1 MSKGNIGLYE
11 IKTNLLEILRRVR
24 AGESF
29 TITDRGEPVADLLP
43 SRTASRQKVAAAID
57 NILRMSKTTVPVSD
71 DRLEECRKQV
81 SSTESDKRHLGYGRD
96 QLQAKEK
103 TP

>member
-1 MSKGNIGLYE
+1 MSKENIGLYE

-43 SRTASRQKVAAAID
+43 SKTASRQKVVAAID
-57 NILRMSKTTVPVSD
+57 NILSMSKTTVPVSG
-71 DRLEECRKQV
+71 DRLEEYRK
-81 SSTESDKRHLGYGRD
+81 EGRKRGD
-96 QLQAKEK
+96 WF
-103 TP
+103 

>member
-57 NILRMSKTTVPVSD
+57 NILRMSRTTVPVSD
-71 DRLEECRKQV
+71 DRLEEYRK
-81 SSTESDKRHLGYGRD
+81 EGRKRGGSF
-96 QLQAKEK
+96 
-103 TP
+103 

>member
-1 MSKGNIGLYE
+1 MSREKIGYYE
-11 IKTNLLEILRRVR
+11 LKTRLPEILRRVR

-57 NILRMSKTTVPVSD
+57 NILSMSKTTVPVSD
-71 DRLEECRKQV
+71 DRLEEYRK
-81 SSTESDKRHLGYGRD
+81 EGRKRGD
-96 QLQAKEK
+96 SF
-103 TP
+103 

>member
-1 MSKGNIGLYE
+1 MSKENIGLYE

-57 NILRMSKTTVPVSD
+57 NILSMSKTTVPVSD
-71 DRLEECRKQV
+71 DRLEEYRK
-81 SSTESDKRHLGYGRD
+81 EGRKRGD
-96 QLQAKEK
+96 WF
-103 TP
+103 

>member
-1 MSKGNIGLYE
+1 MSKENIEFYE

-29 TITDRGEPVADLLP
+29 TITDRGDPVADLLP
-43 SRTASRQKVAAAID
+43 SRPASRQKAAAAID

-71 DRLEECRKQV
+71 DRLEEYRK
-81 SSTESDKRHLGYGRD
+81 EGRKRND
-96 QLQAKEK
+96 SF
-103 TP
+103 

>member
-1 MSKGNIGLYE
+1 MSKENIGLYE

-43 SRTASRQKVAAAID
+43 SKTASRQKVVAAID
-57 NILRMSKTTVPVSD
+57 NILSMSKTTVPVSD
-71 DRLEECRKQV
+71 DRLEEYRK
-81 SSTESDKRHLGYGRD
+81 EGRKRGD
-96 QLQAKEK
+96 WF
-103 TP
+103 

>member
-43 SRTASRQKVAAAID
+43 SKTASRQKVVAAID
-57 NILRMSKTTVPVSD
+57 NILSMSKTTVPVSD
-71 DRLEECRKQV
+71 DRLEEYRK
-81 SSTESDKRHLGYGRD
+81 EGRKRGD
-96 QLQAKEK
+96 WF
-103 TP
+103 

>member
-1 MSKGNIGLYE
+1 MSKENIGLYE
-11 IKTNLLEILRRVR
+11 IKTNLPEILRRVR

-43 SRTASRQKVAAAID
+43 SRTASRQKVAAAVD

-71 DRLEECRKQV
+71 DRLEEYRK
-81 SSTESDKRHLGYGRD
+81 EGRKRAD
-96 QLQAKEK
+96 SF
-103 TP
+103 

>member
-29 TITDRGEPVADLLP
+29 TITDRGDPVADLLP
-43 SRTASRQKVAAAID
+43 SSTASRQKAAA
-57 NILRMSKTTVPVSD
+57 
-71 DRLEECRKQV
+71 
-81 SSTESDKRHLGYGRD
+81 RH
-96 QLQAKEK
+96 
-103 TP
+103 

>member
-1 MSKGNIGLYE
+1 MSKENIGLYE

-29 TITDRGEPVADLLP
+29 TITDRGDPVADLLP

-57 NILRMSKTTVPVSD
+57 NILRMTVPVSD
-71 DRLEECRKQV
+71 DHLEECRK
-81 SSTESDKRHLGYGRD
+81 EGRRRGD
-96 QLQAKEK
+96 WF
-103 TP
+103 

>member
-1 MSKGNIGLYE
+1 MSKENIGLYE
-11 IKTNLLEILRRVR
+11 IKTNLPEILRRVR

-71 DRLEECRKQV
+71 DRLEEYRK
-81 SSTESDKRHLGYGRD
+81 EGRKRGD
-96 QLQAKEK
+96 WF
-103 TP
+103 

>member
-1 MSKGNIGLYE
+1 MSKENIGLYE

-43 SRTASRQKVAAAID
+43 SKTASRQKVVAAID
-57 NILRMSKTTVPVSD
+57 NILSMSKTTVPVSD
-71 DRLEECRKQV
+71 DRLEECKKEGRKRG
-81 SSTESDKRHLGYGRD
+81 DWF
-96 QLQAKEK
+96 
-103 TP
+103 

>member
-1 MSKGNIGLYE
+1 MSKENIGLYE

-57 NILRMSKTTVPVSD
+57 NILSMSKTTVPVSD
-71 DRLEECRKQV
+71 DRLEEYRK
-81 SSTESDKRHLGYGRD
+81 EGRKRGD
-96 QLQAKEK
+96 SF
-103 TP
+103 

>member
-1 MSKGNIGLYE
+1 MSREKIGYYE
-11 IKTNLLEILRRVR
+11 LKTRLPEILRRVR

-71 DRLEECRKQV
+71 DHLEECRK
-81 SSTESDKRHLGYGRD
+81 EGRRRGD
-96 QLQAKEK
+96 SF
-103 TP
+103 